1 MRSALGVWDNKRI
14 PQHKVFK
21 GSVEH
26 GNTSLG
32 WFYGFKLHA
41 IINSKG
47 ELIRLKQTPVNID
60 DCKSR
65 CQTCVEGCLVNDLPT
80 GAILLDGSLKH
91 WPRNGFSWSRPSR
104 KTWSLYTELTSRKL
118 SYVAAHWSKLFSTN
132 WKISARSSALAA
144 VLSLIL
150 WATWSHR

>member
-21 GSVEH
+21 GSVER

-47 ELIRLKQTPVNID
+47 ELIRLKLTPVNID
-60 DCKSR
+60 DCKSQ
-65 CQTCVEGCLVNDLPT
+65 CQTCVEGCLVNDLPA
-80 GAILLDGSLKH
+80 GAILLNGSLKH
-91 WPRNGFSWSRPSR
+91 WPRNGFS
-104 KTWSLYTELTSRKL
+104 
-118 SYVAAHWSKLFSTN
+118 
-132 WKISARSSALAA
+132 
-144 VLSLIL
+144 
-150 WATWSHR
+150 